1 MDNNKTTLESQISFI
16 RGSLQELPTKLDA
29 LDARVRNFKEE
40 QAAKNSTA
48 SIEIKANKDAMKELK
63 NNVGS
68 LRKDFLAREKG
79 CSVIAS
85 DTSHK
90 LENMEE
96 KIIRVNKQIEAL
108 QNRLNNRYAWIKSAI
123 ISAITAAAVVF
134 AQMYAA
140 SFFK

>member
-16 RGSLQELPTKLDA
+16 RGSLQELPTKLDD
-29 LDARVRNFKEE
+29 LDTRVRDFKEE
-40 QAAKNSTA
+40 QAAKNSTTI
-48 SIEIKANKDAMKELK
+48 IEIKANKDAMKELK
-63 NNVGS
+63 NDVAS
-68 LRKDFLAREKG
+68 LKSDFLSREKG

-90 LENMEE
+90 LENVEE
-96 KIIRVNKQIEAL
+96 KISRLSKQIESL
-108 QNRLNNRYAWIKSAI
+108 QDRLNNRYAWVKSAV